1 MNLVSIILVAFVGGS
16 ITVLGCELSDIAF
29 QRYHCRRAHF
39 ICEDCRAWS
48 CPAHRCRREREK
60 RSKCVWGEEEK
71 RCDVCA
77 DRNCCTAAN
86 SGVLFP
92 CPYFKPVTQERET
105 VASIDV
111 AAEE

>member
-1 MNLVSIILVAFVGGS
+1 MNLASIILVAFVGGS

-60 RSKCVWGEEEK
+60 RQPKEEYRCQNCSKAGE
-71 RCDVCA
+71 CP
-77 DRNCCTAAN
+77 AAN
-86 SGVLFP
+86 TGVLYP
-92 CPYFKPVTQERET
+92 CEHFTGV
-105 VASIDV
+105 V
-111 AAEE
+111 EEVDQ